1 MSDRDNFAGGF
12 ITGAVLGGLLGG
24 IVGASLS
31 RRQASAARRAL
42 RNGISKVR
50 ATSRELE
57 NRASDSNGAGRGNG
71 AGQGNGRGN
80 GGRRWISRAAEAKTQ
95 PVAPEARIEE
105 ARRNLEN
112 KIAQLNIAIDDARQ
126 QLNET
131 AGSDE
136 ARSSEAER
144 SKTSP
149 ETPYD
154 SVTAQA
160 ASLN

>member
-12 ITGAVLGGLLGG
+12 VTGAVLGGLLGG

-57 NRASDSNGAGRGNG
+57 SRAN
-71 AGQGNGRGN
+71 GNGRTVRRW
-80 GGRRWISRAAEAKTQ
+80 GGRTPVETH

-105 ARRNLEN
+105 SRRNLEN

-126 QLNET
+126 QLSDTVVET
-131 AGSDE
+131 SANNNGSADGS
-136 ARSSEAER
+136 ADAH
-144 SKTSP
+144 
-149 ETPYD
+149 
-154 SVTAQA
+154 A

>member
-42 RNGISKVR
+42 RKGISKVR
-50 ATSRELE
+50 ATSRELD
-57 NRASDSNGAGRGNG
+57 NRMATNGNRPN
-71 AGQGNGRGN
+71 
-80 GGRRWISRAAEAKTQ
+80 RWTSRAPVETH

-105 ARRNLEN
+105 SRRNLEH

-126 QLNET
+126 QLGET
-131 AGSDE
+131 APVINN
-136 ARSSEAER
+136 
-144 SKTSP
+144 SP
-149 ETPYD
+149 VDGGADAHT
-154 SVTAQA
+154 

>member
-12 ITGAVLGGLLGG
+12 VTGAVLGGILGG

-42 RNGISKVR
+42 RKGISKVR

-57 NRASDSNGAGRGNG
+57 NRAANGNG
-71 AGQGNGRGN
+71 S
-80 GGRRWISRAAEAKTQ
+80 RRWIARPPMETH

-126 QLNET
+126 QLSDT
-131 AGSDE
+131 APPNAATPNSTGAADE
-136 ARSSEAER
+136 NSE
-144 SKTSP
+144 SH
-149 ETPYD
+149 
-154 SVTAQA
+154 A

>member
-12 ITGAVLGGLLGG
+12 IAGAVLGGLLGG

-57 NRASDSNGAGRGNG
+57 SHSNGNGN
-71 AGQGNGRGN
+71 AP
-80 GGRRWISRAAEAKTQ
+80 RRWVRTPVETH

-126 QLNET
+126 QLSDT
-131 AGSDE
+131 AVE
-136 ARSSEAER
+136 ASAGHNGAAEEGTDVH
-144 SKTSP
+144 S
-149 ETPYD
+149 
-154 SVTAQA
+154 

>member
-50 ATSRELE
+50 AANRELE
-57 NRASDSNGAGRGNG
+57 DRTSDGNGAGR
-71 AGQGNGRGN
+71 GNGRGN
-80 GGRRWISRAAEAKTQ
+80 GGRRWISRATEAKTQ

-131 AGSDE
+131 AGSAE
-136 ARSSEAER
+136 AISSGAER
-144 SKTSP
+144 SKTGP
-149 ETPYD
+149 ETTHD

>member
-57 NRASDSNGAGRGNG
+57 SRANGNG
-71 AGQGNGRGN
+71 HAV
-80 GGRRWISRAAEAKTQ
+80 RRWVRTPVETH

-126 QLNET
+126 QLSDTDVET
-131 AGSDE
+131 SANSNGAADGN
-136 ARSSEAER
+136 ADAH
-144 SKTSP
+144 
-149 ETPYD
+149 
-154 SVTAQA
+154 A